1 MGAPGPSL
9 RPALVVVA
17 IAVVIV
23 LGGAVL
29 ALVGTPSAHPA
40 ASSGGTTRVPGS
52 SLRAEPARAL
62 LAHIASGGE
71 PPSDVVSS
79 LAVPAGSTYLG
90 KSVEDRGVSQFD
102 REVRVSVPAP
112 ERAVRGFYLRLLS
125 EEHWTLDSIT
135 TPSTGSAQLIA
146 ERSGS
151 DGYQWRVGIVLRGVA
166 TVVSPA
172 LAGGGSPARTT
183 VSLQLYQVGDAS

>member
-1 MGAPGPSL
+1 M
-9 RPALVVVA
+9 VA

-29 ALVGTPSAHPA
+29 ALLGTSSARPA
-40 ASSGGTTRVPGS
+40 ASGGATTRVPGS

-62 LAHIASGGE
+62 LARIASGGE
-71 PPSDVVSS
+71 PPPDVVSS

-90 KSVEDRGVSQFD
+90 KRVEDRGVSQFD

-112 ERAVRGFYLRLLS
+112 ERAVRSFYLHLLS

-135 TPSTGSAQLIA
+135 SPAKGSAELIA

-151 DGYQWRVGIVLRGVA
+151 DGYQWRVGIVLRGIA

-183 VSLQLYQVGDAS
+183 VALQLYQVGDAS